1 MLERCYARPKTV
13 DRVRSSWLGAA
24 IEQYVT
30 WYLERGHA
38 PRHLGHRVPI
48 LVHFGTF
55 AHDQGARCY
64 ADLPPA
70 VRPFVEH
77 WITRPD
83 HRRAPGSARSRL
95 AQEIRRPIE
104 QMLRLVVP
112 GFVGTRRPVRAE
124 PFIACV
130 PGFFAYLRDE
140 RGLRA
145 ATLRDY
151 THHLRQLAAYLH
163 ECGLDDLQA
172 LSPVIVSGFLTDR
185 SRHLSRSG
193 VRSRCVALRVFLRYL
208 HREGLVARDLS
219 HTVETPRVYR
229 LATVPRSIQ
238 WDEVRRMLEAVDRR
252 TIVGRRDYAMLLLL
266 VTYGLRAREVSALT
280 LDDIDW
286 AHDRLRI
293 PERKAGHSTAYPLS
307 PLVGTAIVD
316 YLKSGRPVTRSRRV
330 FFRIMAPCD
339 PIEYNAVS
347 CRVTYYLQQAGIVVP
362 RPGSHTLRHT
372 CVQRL
377 VDAGWPL
384 KAIGDYV
391 GHRSAASTEVYSKI
405 AIETLREVVC
415 GDGEEE
421 EEVV

>member
-13 DRVRSSWLGAA
+13 DRIRSSWLGAA
-24 IEQYVT
+24 IEQYAT
-30 WYLERGHA
+30 WFLERGYS
-38 PRHLGHRVPI
+38 PKHLGRAVPI
-48 LVHFGTF
+48 LLRFGTF
-55 AHDQGARCY
+55 AYDRGARCY
-64 ADLPPA
+64 AELPPV

-83 HRRAPGSARSRL
+83 HRRAPGPVRPRL

-104 QMLRLVVP
+104 QMLRLIVP
-112 GFVGTRRPVRAE
+112 GFVGTQRPVLAT
-124 PFIACV
+124 PFIDQA

-145 ATLRDY
+145 ATLTEY
-151 THHLRQLAAYLH
+151 THHLRQLAAYLRDH
-163 ECGLDDLQA
+163 RLDDLRA
-172 LSPVIVSGFLTDR
+172 LSPVVISGFLTDR

-193 VRSRCVALRVFLRYL
+193 IACRCVVLRVFLRYL

-219 HTVETPRVYR
+219 RTVETPRVYR
-229 LATVPRSIQ
+229 LAKVPRSIQ

-252 TIVGRRDYAMLLLL
+252 TVVGRRDYAMLLLL
-266 VTYGLRAREVSALT
+266 VTYGLRAREVAALT

-286 AHDRLRI
+286 SHDRLRI

-307 PLVGTAIVD
+307 PLVGGAIID
-316 YLKSGRPVTRSRRV
+316 YLKSGRPTTQSRRV
-330 FFRIMAPCD
+330 FFRIIAPCK
-339 PIEYNAVS
+339 PIESHAVS
-347 CRVTYYLQQAGIVVP
+347 CRVTYYLREAGIVVP

-384 KAIGDYV
+384 KSIGDYV
-391 GHRSAASTEVYSKI
+391 GHRSSASTEVYSKV
-405 AIETLREVVC
+405 AIETLREVAC

-421 EEVV
+421 VV

>member
-112 GFVGTRRPVRAE
+112 GFVGTRRPVLPE
-124 PFIACV
+124 PFIDRV
-130 PGFFAYLRDE
+130 PDFFAYLRDE

-145 ATLRDY
+145 ATIWQY
-151 THHLRQLAAYLH
+151 THHLRQLAVYLR
-163 ECGLDDLQA
+163 ERGLHDLRA
-172 LSPVIVSGFLTDR
+172 LSPVVISGFLTDR
-185 SRHLSRSG
+185 NRHLSRSS
-193 VRSRCVALRVFLRYL
+193 VRSRCVVLRVFLRYL

-219 HTVETPRVYR
+219 HTVDSPRVYR
-229 LATVPRSIQ
+229 LATVPRSIE
-238 WDEVRRMLEAVDRR
+238 WNEVRRMLEAVDRR
-252 TIVGRRDYAMLLLL
+252 TVVGRRDYAMLLLL
-266 VTYGLRAREVSALT
+266 VTYGLRAREVAALT

-286 AHDRLRI
+286 SHERLRI
-293 PERKAGHSTAYPLS
+293 PERKAGHSTAFPLS
-307 PLVGTAIVD
+307 PLVGGAIID
-316 YLKSGRPVTRSRRV
+316 YLKSGRPATQSRRV
-330 FFRIMAPCD
+330 FFRIMAPCE